1 MMLMCSAAKLRLII
15 CDPWTVACLDSQ
27 SMGFPWQESWS
38 RLPLPPPGD
47 LLDAEIEPESPA
59 FPALAGGF
67 FTTEVTG
74 ELLRAKNHLSLQC
87 IC

>member
-1 MMLMCSAAKLRLII
+1 MMLMCSAAKLCLIF
-15 CDPWTVACLDSQ
+15 CDPWTVACQDSQ

-38 RLPLPPPGD
+38 GLPLPPPGD
-47 LLDAEIEPESPA
+47 LPDPEIEPESPA

-67 FTTEVTG
+67 FTTEVTW